1 MAKITKKTETKKKV
15 EKKELFKGWEMVGD
29 KHKCPNCGAVKAE
42 RQLRANYNR
51 CPVCGFDAE
60 EV

>member
-1 MAKITKKTETKKKV
+1 MAEKKTTKKTVKKT
-15 EKKELFKGWEMVGD
+15 EIFKGWEMVGD
-29 KHKCPNCGAVKAE
+29 KHKCPNCGAMKTE

-51 CPVCGFDAE
+51 CPVCGKEAE